1 MKVSDKLIEMIK
13 HDEGVKTRPYQCPA
27 LLWTVGVGHVIDPN
41 HAKVPFAQRKN
52 LPIPEGWDRTLTMDE
67 VNAILKQDLARFEAG
82 VMRLCPKGKS
92 QGQFDAL
99 VSFSFNV
106 GLGNLQN
113 STLRMKHNREDYEGA
128 AEEFLK
134 WNKAGGKVLKGLDK
148 RRKGERAL
156 YLSETT
162 KE

>member
-41 HAKVPFAQRKN
+41 HIKIPLKERKD
-52 LPIPEGWDRTLTMDE
+52 LPIPEGWDRTLSMDE
-67 VNAILKQDLARFEAG
+67 VDNILKQDLARFEAG

-113 STLRMKHNREDYEGA
+113 STLRMKHNREDYAGA
-128 AEEFLK
+128 AQEFLK

-148 RRKGERAL
+148 RRKGEKAL
-156 YLSETT
+156 YES
-162 KE
+162 

>member
-1 MKVSDKLIEMIK
+1 MKVSDKLIEMVK
-13 HDEGVKTRPYQCPA
+13 HDEGVRTSPYQCPA
-27 LLWTVGVGHVIDPN
+27 LLWTVGVGHVIDPT
-41 HAKVPFAQRKN
+41 HARVKLEDRKA
-52 LPIPEGWDRTLTMDE
+52 LPIPEGWNRVLSMDE
-67 VNAILKQDLARFEAG
+67 VNDILKKDLARFEAG
-82 VMRLCPKGKS
+82 VHRLCPGDMT

-113 STLRMKHNREDYEGA
+113 STLRMKHNRKEFTAA

-148 RRKGERAL
+148 RRRGEKAL
-156 YLSETT
+156 YES
-162 KE
+162 